1 VRIPSDVARKIG
13 HYVYL
18 YVDPRTRRPFY
29 VGKGKGSRALA
40 HLSTIKR
47 SRKATLVRHLRRAHR
62 SPQIDAE
69 PGGLC
74 AVLEKVSQGR
84 LLRPPTGWYAGRMVP
99 DLPDNGLTLDTSA
112 VITAF
117 EPTRRGYA
125 AMKRLIAQWKA
136 GQRRLYVSRRTLAEL
151 RQKPDDKLVFA
162 ELLEVLPYYMIGTW
176 DDFEHGITWNDLAG
190 TWNVGKI
197 NDALQK
203 ALPVRARV
211 GILDRGI
218 IVDSMM
224 AGVRRVVTTDEYL
237 LGRAASIEQATGVR
251 PVHPDEEPSSATGS
265 TTEV

>member
-112 VITAF
+112 VIYQLVLTKADKIK
-117 EPTRRGYA
+117 PTELADTLATTKA
-125 AMKRLIAQWKA
+125 AIAKRPAAHPVIIATSSETSL
-136 GQRRLYVSRRTLAEL
+136 GIAEL
-151 RQKPDDKLVFA
+151 RA
-162 ELLEVLPYYMIGTW
+162 EIAA
-176 DDFEHGITWNDLAG
+176 LA
-190 TWNVGKI
+190 
-197 NDALQK
+197 
-203 ALPVRARV
+203 
-211 GILDRGI
+211 
-218 IVDSMM
+218 
-224 AGVRRVVTTDEYL
+224 
-237 LGRAASIEQATGVR
+237 
-251 PVHPDEEPSSATGS
+251 
-265 TTEV
+265 